1 MQIAEQILTQQI
13 QWIAENGSTLRATV
27 ARLDLLHPVVSGN
40 KFFKLKYNLEQA
52 ARQNKGIITMGG
64 AYSNHLAAT
73 AYACAINQIP
83 SIGIVRG
90 ELSEPLSPTLAFC
103 TSQKMQLVAVSRT
116 GYQRNSAEITQ
127 LLQQY
132 SDYFFVP
139 EGGDN
144 DYGEKGCAEI
154 PSLIPGYETFT
165 HIACAVGTGTTV
177 RGIAK
182 QSYPH
187 QQIIAIPVLKIK
199 PDEQE
204 QFSERH
210 LNTNNFKN
218 THPLFNYAGKGYAK
232 FDEPLLRFCNSFFEQ
247 TQIPLD
253 IVYTAELLIAAE
265 DILQNLLQPT
275 DRLLLL
281 HTGGLQGNQ
290 SLPEGAL
297 CY

>member
-13 QWIAENGSTLRATV
+13 QWTASTGAILRATV

-52 ARQNKGIITMGG
+52 VKQNKGIITMGG

-73 AYACAINQIP
+73 AYACAKNQIP
-83 SIGIVRG
+83 SIGVVRG
-90 ELSEPLSPTLAFC
+90 EIAEPLSPTLAFC
-103 TSQKMQLVAVSRT
+103 TSQKMQLVSVSRS
-116 GYQRNSAEITQ
+116 GYQRNSAEIIQ

-132 SDYFFVP
+132 PDYFFVP

-154 PSLIPGYETFT
+154 PSLIPHYETFT

-182 QSYPH
+182 QSHPH

-199 PDEQE
+199 TDEQE
-204 QFSERH
+204 QFAERH

-218 THPLFNYAGKGYAK
+218 IHPLFNHAGKGYAK
-232 FDEPLLRFCNSFFEQ
+232 FDETLLRFCNRFFEQ

-253 IVYTAELLIAAE
+253 IVYTAKLFMAAE
-265 DILQNLLQPT
+265 ELLQNLLQPT
-275 DRLLLL
+275 HRLLLL

-290 SLPEGAL
+290 SLPQDAL

>member
-13 QWIAENGSTLRATV
+13 QWIAENGATLRATV

-52 ARQNKGIITMGG
+52 ARLNKGIITMGG

-116 GYQRNSAEITQ
+116 DYQRNSAEITQ

-218 THPLFNYAGKGYAK
+218 IHPLFNYAGKGYAK
-232 FDEPLLRFCNSFFEQ
+232 FDEPLLRFCNRFFEQ

-253 IVYTAELLIAAE
+253 IVYTAKLFIAAE
-265 DILQNLLQPT
+265 GILQNLLQPT

-290 SLPEGAL
+290 SLTEGAL